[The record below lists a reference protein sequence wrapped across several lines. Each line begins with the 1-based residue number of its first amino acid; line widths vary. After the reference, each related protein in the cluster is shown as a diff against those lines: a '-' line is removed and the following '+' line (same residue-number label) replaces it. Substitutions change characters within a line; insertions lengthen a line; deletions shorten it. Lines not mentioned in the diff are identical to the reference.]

1 METEIPS
8 LPSLIQRLI
17 SPKINDYRSSYEEM
31 RKQFS
36 KCDDSF
42 RNYVEKTKLFDMHDK
57 SEADTNKSAKN
68 FSTKEKLLKTGTMIK
83 NQTEGLKE
91 ANRTAN
97 ETERIV
103 ISVQSELKKNKE
115 TLQRSVK
122 TVNFILY
129 IKIFNNVLILEI

>member
-8 LPSLIQRLI
+8 LPSSIQRLI
-17 SPKINDYRSSYEEM
+17 SPKINDYRSSYEDM
-31 RKQFS
+31 RTQFS

-42 RNYVEKTKLFDMHDK
+42 RNYVEKVKLFDLHDK
-57 SEADTNKSAKN
+57 SENEKNKSAKN
-68 FSTKEKLLKTGTMIK
+68 SEAYSTKEKLIKTGKMIK

-122 TVNFILY
+122 TVNFIFY
-129 IKIFNNVLILEI
+129 I